1 MKKWH
6 FLGAFAVVAA
16 AFLTAVILCVQTLF
30 LPQAVGAF
38 DDGGMRIVVDAG
50 HGGVDGGVSGISTG
64 VKESDINLA
73 IAYCVKERLEDLGFE
88 IVLTR
93 KTEGGL
99 YGAPTKGFK
108 KRDMEKRREIIEKTA
123 PALVL
128 SIHQNFYPS
137 RSVRG
142 GQVFYNG
149 ENKNSEKLGKA
160 LQTCLNEVYQT
171 AGAKPRQAKA
181 GEYFMLQCTP
191 YPSVIVECGFLSN
204 PADEDLLCSDGWKNR
219 LAEQIGA
226 GVMAYLSENLA

>member
-73 IAYCVKERLEDLGFE
+73 IAYCVKERLEDLGFDV
-88 IVLTR
+88 VLTR

-99 YGAPTKGFK
+99 YGARFGF
-108 KRDMEKRREIIEKTA
+108 
-123 PALVL
+123 V
-128 SIHQNFYPS
+128 H
-137 RSVRG
+137 
-142 GQVFYNG
+142 
-149 ENKNSEKLGKA
+149 
-160 LQTCLNEVYQT
+160 
-171 AGAKPRQAKA
+171 
-181 GEYFMLQCTP
+181 TP
-191 YPSVIVECGFLSN
+191 KFLSV
-204 PADEDLLCSDGWKNR
+204 ALRSWWAGLL
-219 LAEQIGA
+219 
-226 GVMAYLSENLA
+226 